1 MQPTVVYVHSHGNK
15 PTAAA
20 LKRTW
25 DEALFGRPVGDR
37 SRMAYW
43 SDLGHPAPLPDPGAD
58 ELETAPA
65 DEGMLDEE
73 LRPAEL
79 IIEAVLQAH
88 AETLVETPA
97 PVGGVSPD
105 DGVPGAALDPWL
117 REMAFVADAVV
128 RGEAE
133 AAGKAPPLPRSAR
146 VALFR
151 ALVTRTFADV
161 YAYFFG
167 GFADAAQERV
177 RAALDAENGPAVV
190 VAHGLGAIIAY
201 DVLRVARPTREVPLL
216 VTCGSPLAVPEI
228 QGLLP
233 GPLRVP
239 GGVKAWRNIVDGRDL
254 VALGRTIR
262 PEYLPTERT
271 TDFLVV
277 NDSDNHHGIREYL
290 ATAPV
295 RSAVTALVM

>member
-88 AETLVETPA
+88 AETLVGPRA
-97 PVGGVSPD
+97 RAGGVPRD
-105 DGVPGAALDPWL
+105 GGVPGPARARW
-117 REMAFVADAVV
+117 RGEMALGAVA
-128 RGEAE
+128 GGGGGGG
-133 AAGKAPPLPRSAR
+133 AAGRPPPLPRSAR

-151 ALVTRTFADV
+151 ALVT
-161 YAYFFG
+161 
-167 GFADAAQERV
+167 
-177 RAALDAENGPAVV
+177 
-190 VAHGLGAIIAY
+190 
-201 DVLRVARPTREVPLL
+201 
-216 VTCGSPLAVPEI
+216 
-228 QGLLP
+228 
-233 GPLRVP
+233 
-239 GGVKAWRNIVDGRDL
+239 
-254 VALGRTIR
+254 
-262 PEYLPTERT
+262 
-271 TDFLVV
+271 
-277 NDSDNHHGIREYL
+277 
-290 ATAPV
+290 
-295 RSAVTALVM
+295 